1 MLEKFKESRDKREE
15 FGAFFT
21 DLSEPFDCI
30 DQNLLITKLSWYGV
44 TPISLKLIFS
54 YLSNQTQCVRLN
66 NSYSRKSEIKFGV
79 PQGSVLGPLLF
90 NIDLTDLFLECEDDN
105 IRSYADDTTPYFC
118 AQDISSVISELQ
130 RITKNF
136 FDWCRNNHMKANP
149 EKCHVILSSNTQR
162 EIRFANASIASSP
175 SEKLLGITLDS
186 ELKFEE
192 HVNKIC
198 NIVNKKL
205 NALHC
210 IGSHMSLDKQKMLLR
225 AFIESQ
231 FSYCPLIWMFHS
243 RTLNNKINRLH
254 EKALRIVYGDYKS
267 KFDELL
273 EKDSPFSIHHRNIQT
288 LAIEIFKFLNELSP
302 QIMNDVFQVKS
313 PAPYY
318 LKDKNKLYSRNPKTV
333 VYGTE
338 SVSFMAPK
346 IWSIV
351 PQELKTL
358 NLYILSKKA

>member
-1 MLEKFKESRDKREE
+1 MIGL
-15 FGAFFT
+15 
-21 DLSEPFDCI
+21 
-30 DQNLLITKLSWYGV
+30 
-44 TPISLKLIFS
+44 
-54 YLSNQTQCVRLN
+54 
-66 NSYSRKSEIKFGV
+66 
-79 PQGSVLGPLLF
+79 LLF
-90 NIDLTDLFLECEDDN
+90 NIDLTDLFLECENDN
-105 IRSYADDTTPYFC
+105 ISSYADDTTPYSC

-130 RITKNF
+130 RIAKKK

-149 EKCHVILSSNTQR
+149 EKCHVVLSSNTQR
-162 EIRFANASIASSP
+162 KIRFANASIASSP

-205 NALHC
+205 NALHR
-210 IGSHMSLDKQKMLLR
+210 IGSHMSLDKRKMLLR

-273 EKDSPFSIHHRNIQT
+273 EKDSSFSIHHRNIQT
-288 LAIEIFKFLNELSP
+288 LAIEIFKFLNGLSP
-302 QIMNDVFQVKS
+302 QIMNEVFQVKS

-318 LKDKNKLYSRNPKTV
+318 LSDKK
-333 VYGTE
+333 
-338 SVSFMAPK
+338 
-346 IWSIV
+346 
-351 PQELKTL
+351 
-358 NLYILSKKA
+358 

>member
-1 MLEKFKESRDKREE
+1 M
-15 FGAFFT
+15 
-21 DLSEPFDCI
+21 FD
-30 DQNLLITKLSWYGV
+30 
-44 TPISLKLIFS
+44 
-54 YLSNQTQCVRLN
+54 
-66 NSYSRKSEIKFGV
+66 
-79 PQGSVLGPLLF
+79 
-90 NIDLTDLFLECEDDN
+90 IDLIELFLECDDDN
-105 IRSYADDTTPYFC
+105 ITSYADDDTTPYSC

-130 RITKNF
+130 RITKKF

-192 HVNKIC
+192 HINKIC

-205 NALHC
+205 NALHR
-210 IGSHMSLDKQKMLLR
+210 IGSHMSLDKRKMLLR

-254 EKALRIVYGDYKS
+254 EKVWDYKS

-273 EKDSPFSIHHRNIQT
+273 EKDDSFSIHHIHIQT
-288 LAIEIFKFLNELSP
+288 LAIGIIKFLNGLSL
-302 QIMNDVFQVKS
+302 QIMN
-313 PAPYY
+313 AALNTIWGIRINY
-318 LKDKNKLYSRNPKTV
+318 V
-333 VYGTE
+333 V
-338 SVSFMAPK
+338 
-346 IWSIV
+346 
-351 PQELKTL
+351 Q
-358 NLYILSKKA
+358 IL